1 MIWYC
6 ITLDRTFTHNS
17 SLVNW
22 SLLKFADGRSTPNC
36 GYPCTCFQCVIHSI
50 LFTLSWII
58 SDNTFDKSAIPQP
71 CAHSTLTTHALQ
83 HVPSQVRF
91 SETAICGCTTT
102 LKRKPNLQPGAF
114 CEARVMNA
122 SRYYMDY
129 VSNKK
134 WYFWRLS
141 LRIRQK

>member
-22 SLLKFADGRSTPNC
+22 SLKVCGRRGLPQTVVTHVRVFS
-36 GYPCTCFQCVIHSI
+36 VLHSI

-102 LKRKPNLQPGAF
+102 LKRKPNLQLGAF